1 MSRLTA
7 DGSDEGVDNVDG
19 RCAALQFLNSMA
31 SYSNVY
37 RRLVATSR
45 RPQKLLESRPDI
57 PLLTMRWD

>member
-31 SYSNVY
+31 SYSNAY
-37 RRLVATSR
+37 RRLLATTR
-45 RPQKLLESRPDI
+45 RLQELLKGTHND
-57 PLLTMRWD
+57 

>member
-31 SYSNVY
+31 SYSNAY
-37 RRLVATSR
+37 RRLLATTR
-45 RPQKLLESRPDI
+45 RLQELLKCLLNI
-57 PLLTMRWD
+57 PLLILRWD